1 MSTIWGVSS
10 GMGEDHGVEAI
21 FTSKEKARVYL
32 DKFKALQY
40 DAELQEFVLDPE
52 PPEPV
57 ELIDIQIFKDGL
69 VWEGYTRMC
78 RLGQLGFRRYFD
90 NGAMVWLVRP
100 DFIKGM
106 RKENTA
112 AMREAILD
120 AGAWGDTDAT
130 RKVLDD
136 DALSLSLWWA
146 Q

>member
-21 FTSKEKARVYL
+21 FTSKEKARAYL

-40 DAELQEFVLDPE
+40 DAELQEFDLDPE
-52 PPEPV
+52 PPEFV
-57 ELIDIQIFKDGL
+57 ELIDVQIFKDGF
-69 VWEGYTRMC
+69 VWEGYTRMY
-78 RLGQLGFRRYFD
+78 RPGQPGFRRYVD
-90 NGAMVWLVRP
+90 SGAMVWLVRP
-100 DFIKGM
+100 DFIEGA

-120 AGAWGDTDAT
+120 AGVWGDTGAT
-130 RKVLDD
+130 RKVLGD